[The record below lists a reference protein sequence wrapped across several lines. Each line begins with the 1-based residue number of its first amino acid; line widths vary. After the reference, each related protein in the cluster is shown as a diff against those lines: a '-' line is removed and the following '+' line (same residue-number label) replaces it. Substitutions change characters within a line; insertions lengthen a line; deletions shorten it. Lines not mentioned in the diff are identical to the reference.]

1 MKKVL
6 FILLTLTLFSCSDKK
21 SNEII
26 RVSVG
31 AEPQSIDPSFLSA
44 VDSMIYAVHIFEGL
58 TIKIIMLSEELRK
71 VGKYPK
77 TV

>member
-31 AEPQSIDPSFLSA
+31 AEPQSIDPSFYRLLI
-44 VDSMIYAVHIFEGL
+44 V
-58 TIKIIMLSEELRK
+58 
-71 VGKYPK
+71 
-77 TV
+77 